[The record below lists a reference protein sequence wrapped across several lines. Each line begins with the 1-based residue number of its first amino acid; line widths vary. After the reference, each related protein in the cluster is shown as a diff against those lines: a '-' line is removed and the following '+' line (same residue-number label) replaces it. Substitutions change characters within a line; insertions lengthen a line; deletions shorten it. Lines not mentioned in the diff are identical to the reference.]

1 MLRWHMYSEIHQLKQ
16 IGLKKAQV
24 ARKLEIDVKTVSKY
38 WEATPDEFAA
48 IRQKGKI
55 RTKKLK
61 HYRDVILKWLR
72 ENPDLTCAQIL
83 DWLKEHYND
92 FSVRERT
99 LRRYVTELR
108 HKYDLPKPEP
118 TRQYQAVADLPPG
131 KQLQVDFG
139 QKRVRN
145 KDGGYITL
153 YAMGAVLAYSRYK
166 YGQWTDRSLTA
177 AMFVQML
184 RACFDY
190 LGGVP
195 DELVFDQDKLV
206 AVSENYG
213 DIIYTYEF
221 ERFKQAMGFSVYLCR
236 KNDPESKG
244 KIEAVVKYMKGN
256 FASNRLFG
264 DIRSWNQSFLDWL
277 ERTGNHNIHGTTK
290 KVPAEVFLEEQKYLR
305 PVPAINI
312 TGEIVTRMVRKD
324 NTVLYKG
331 YRYSLPLG
339 TYRPEVA
346 LKVTEQDGHL
356 ILSDLKSGKPLAEH
370 KLCEQKGQLI
380 QNRNHLR
387 DHSAR
392 VEELFKET
400 LTLLGTTEQAAALL
414 TGIRKEKRRYVRD
427 QFKLMQ
433 RIVAEQ
439 PQEAI
444 DKAIVY
450 CLERKLYSAVD
461 CRDAALWFSQQPSD
475 EQINVLPDIK
485 GIPDWLNV
493 KTDKRNPAACYGH
506 LAGGGLR

>member
-1 MLRWHMYSEIHQLKQ
+1 MLRWNMYSEIHQLKQ

-24 ARKLEIDVKTVSKY
+24 ARKLELDVKTVSKY

-48 IRQKGKI
+48 MRQKSKI

-99 LRRYVTELR
+99 LRRYVAELR
-108 HKYDLPKPEP
+108 QKHNLPKPEL

-145 KDGGYITL
+145 KDGGYTTL

-166 YGQWTDRSLTA
+166 HGQWTDRTLTA
-177 AMFVQML
+177 ATFIQML

-264 DIRSWNQSFLDWL
+264 DISSWNRSFLDWL
-277 ERTGNHNIHGTTK
+277 ERTGNYNPHGTTK
-290 KVPAEVFLEEQKYLR
+290 KVPAEVFLEEQKYLK
-305 PVPAINI
+305 PVPVMNI
-312 TGEIVTRMVRKD
+312 TEEIVTRIVRKD

-331 YRYSLPLG
+331 NRYSVPLG
-339 TYRPEVA
+339 TYRPDIA
-346 LKVTEQDGHL
+346 LKVIEQDGHL
-356 ILSDLKSGKPLAEH
+356 ILQDLTSDEVLAEH
-370 KLCEQKGQLI
+370 KLCTQKGRLI
-380 QNRNHLR
+380 QNSNHLR
-387 DHSAR
+387 DRSAR
-392 VEELFKET
+392 VEELFET
-400 LTLLGTTEQAAALL
+400 TLALLGTSKQAAALL
-414 TGIRKEKRRYVRD
+414 MGIRKEKPRYVRD
-427 QFKLMQ
+427 QFKLLQ
-433 RIVAEQ
+433 KVAAEK
-439 PQEAI
+439 PQEAVEE
-444 DKAIVY
+444 AIAY

-461 CRDAALWFSQQPSD
+461 CRDAAQWFSQQALD
-475 EQINVLPDIK
+475 EQANILPNVK
-485 GIPDWLNV
+485 GIPDWLDI
-493 KTDKRNPAACYGH
+493 KTDKRNPAICYGH
-506 LAGGGLR
+506 LAGGGA

>member
-38 WEATPDEFAA
+38 WETTPDEFAA
-48 IRQKGKI
+48 MRQKGRI
-55 RTKKLK
+55 RTKKLN
-61 HYRDVILKWLR
+61 HYRDVLLKWLR

-108 HKYDLPKPEP
+108 QKYDLPKPEP

-145 KDGGYITL
+145 KDGGYTTL

-166 YGQWTDRSLTA
+166 YGQWMDRSLTA
-177 AMFVQML
+177 AMFIQML

-236 KNDPESKG
+236 KSDPESKG

-290 KVPAEVFLEEQKYLR
+290 KYRQKY
-305 PVPAINI
+305 
-312 TGEIVTRMVRKD
+312 
-324 NTVLYKG
+324 
-331 YRYSLPLG
+331 
-339 TYRPEVA
+339 
-346 LKVTEQDGHL
+346 
-356 ILSDLKSGKPLAEH
+356 
-370 KLCEQKGQLI
+370 
-380 QNRNHLR
+380 
-387 DHSAR
+387 
-392 VEELFKET
+392 F
-400 LTLLGTTEQAAALL
+400 
-414 TGIRKEKRRYVRD
+414 
-427 QFKLMQ
+427 
-433 RIVAEQ
+433 
-439 PQEAI
+439 
-444 DKAIVY
+444 
-450 CLERKLYSAVD
+450 
-461 CRDAALWFSQQPSD
+461 
-475 EQINVLPDIK
+475 
-485 GIPDWLNV
+485 
-493 KTDKRNPAACYGH
+493 
-506 LAGGGLR
+506 